1 MADRLDSSARLYR
14 ILWAAEECLELLP
27 EALEDSIADVSGQD
41 HKGSR
46 SGLYRISGR
55 AGPDVA
61 PK

>member
-1 MADRLDSSARLYR
+1 MLPAQKAARTG
-14 ILWAAEECLELLP
+14 AAEGCLGLLL
-27 EALEDSIADVSGQD
+27 EALEGSLADVYGTD
-41 HKGSR
+41 NRGSR